1 MRHIWNSENWEAKSL
16 GELRDLIKERIIDSP
31 KLGELTVSDLCCMAR
46 DEENPVGIYIFADES
61 GIAYTGKTH
70 GRSFH
75 ERMVSHIDHRE
86 PKPGSPHMAQ
96 LVQSIVKKGHAGT
109 RQEAVNKILNMK
121 VLWLPV
127 SNDSLSYSESKK
139 MIAIV
144 ERRLLWEQCLNPRF
158 NSPRVK
164 KNNSFSIAGQRYNL
178 THDTTLGS
186 IPPEVRV
193 DPS

>member
-1 MRHIWNSENWEAKSL
+1 MRHIWTSDNWESKPLGSL
-16 GELRDLIKERIIDSP
+16 KKLVSKRIADAP
-31 KLGELTVSDLCCMAR
+31 KLGDLTVADLCCMAQGGT
-46 DEENPVGIYIFADES
+46 NPIGIYIFADED

-96 LVQSIVKKGHAGT
+96 LVQSIVKKGDAATG
-109 RQEAVNKILNMK
+109 QEAVTKILNMK

-127 SNDSLSYSESKK
+127 SNESLTHDESKK

-144 ERRLLWEQCLNPRF
+144 ERRLLWEHCLNPRF

-164 KNNSFSIAGQRYNL
+164 KNDTFSIAGQRYNL
-178 THDTTLGS
+178 THDTVLGS
-186 IPPEVRV
+186 IPPGVRI